1 MFSNHLP
8 KIRNIP
14 AKPIVLIAAGVVI
27 VAQLVA
33 LVLLADGQV
42 EKAQIRQANQ
52 ASARAASALCA
63 HSARG
68 AALNDCDRE
77 SAVEQSD
84 NTLNAVN
91 AAVKNPPYVTL
102 IKRD

>member
-1 MFSNHLP
+1 MFSDHLP
-8 KIRNIP
+8 KIGIIRT
-14 AKPIVLIAAGVVI
+14 KPLVLIGAGVVI

-42 EKAQIRQANQ
+42 EKAQLRQASQ
-52 ASARAASALCA
+52 ASARAAAALCA

-77 SAVEQSD
+77 SAAEQSD
-84 NTLNAVN
+84 STLNAAN
-91 AAVKNPPYVTL
+91 AAVKNQPYVTL